1 MAFEWDRIGQPH
13 FDRVVEALVHRLYSE
28 TAEVRAV
35 NGRGGDGGRDIDV
48 VQGGRL
54 RIYQLKYFPDGLQ
67 GRGRRPSIK
76 KSFKRAMEHDP
87 YEWVLVVPCTLT
99 PGERAFVMGL
109 AEGRGVK
116 VTVMDRTVLDDRL
129 ATHSDIEH
137 SLSRTGG
144 DGGLLEYAK
153 IMNREQDILA
163 GGMADLSTRVQALGR
178 VVDDLDPNWTVD
190 FAREGDKVVQTL
202 GAKHPRAQ
210 EVSPITMSIAGTSM
224 DADLAAAVT
233 RSLGF
238 GVAEPV
244 ELPPD
249 VVERLTVSGPDWI
262 AQTFTNTTVSWK
274 PISHVSG
281 ADAAVSVAFLGED
294 GSVQASYAGRLK
306 ARGAGSLGSS
316 IEVDLPG
323 ALLRVLRPFDES
335 APAKLTYQ
343 FDLAGLGPAE
353 ALKVLRLRRR
363 LSLGGDFR
371 VMIDGQLAG
380 AGCLPESGTAD
391 DLRRWAQLQL
401 FLEDLEVVQR
411 HCEQDFPI
419 PADMSMTDRIA
430 LRMARLLIEGRCV
443 ASPFSRELTITLTWI
458 DDANTRELLSG
469 RPQSLRVTSSEY
481 GVTIAGHL
489 LDLGS
494 VCIFH
499 TEVTADDGPAIL
511 ESLRSGRVS
520 EATLVLRPAR
530 GEHYRMFLTDSPDD
544 GMPLSPCPLGLD
556 GFPTLA
562 SCVLSHEVGSARSS
576 NVSCCGHVTH
586 V

>member
-13 FDRVVEALVHRLYSE
+13 FDRVVEALVHRLYSGS
-28 TAEVRAV
+28 AEVRAV

-76 KSFKRAMEHDP
+76 KSFKRAMDHDP

-109 AEGRGVK
+109 REDRDVK
-116 VTVMDRTVLDDRL
+116 VTVMDRTALDDRL
-129 ATHSDIEH
+129 ATHSDIER
-137 SLSRTGG
+137 SLSRRSG

-153 IMNREQDILA
+153 IMNRERDVLA
-163 GGMADLSTRVQALGR
+163 GGTADLGARVQSLGQ

-190 FAREGDKVVQTL
+190 FAGEGDKVIQTL
-202 GAKHPRAQ
+202 RAKHPRAHQ
-210 EVSPITMSIAGTSM
+210 VCPITMTISGTAM
-224 DADLAAAVT
+224 DAGLAAAVT

-238 GVAEPV
+238 GVAETV

-249 VVERLTVSGPDWI
+249 VVTSLTVSGPEWI
-262 AQTFTNTTVSWK
+262 AQTFTNTAVLWR
-274 PISHVSG
+274 PISPASETC
-281 ADAAVSVAFLGED
+281 AAVAVAFLSED

-306 ARGAGSLGSS
+306 ARGSGSLGKS

-323 ALLRVLRPFDES
+323 ALLRLLHPFDES

-343 FDLAGLGPAE
+343 FDLTGLSPAE

-363 LSLGGDFR
+363 LSRGGDFR
-371 VMIDGQLAG
+371 VMIDGHLAG
-380 AGCLPESGTAD
+380 AGRLPKSGTAD
-391 DLRRWAQLQL
+391 DLRRWARLEL

-411 HCEQDFPI
+411 YCDQDFPI
-419 PADMSMTDRIA
+419 PADMPMTDRIA
-430 LRMARLLIEGRCV
+430 LRMARLLVEGRCV
-443 ASPFSRELTITLTWI
+443 ASPFSRELTITLTWL
-458 DDANTRELLSG
+458 DDVNTRELLSG
-469 RPQSLRVTSSEY
+469 RQQSLRVTSSEY
-481 GVTIAGHL
+481 GITIAGHL
-489 LDLGS
+489 LSLGS
-494 VCIFH
+494 VCVFH
-499 TEVTADDGPAIL
+499 TEVTAVDGPTVL
-511 ESLRSGRVS
+511 ESLRSGLVP
-520 EATLVLRPAR
+520 EATVVLRPAR

-556 GFPTLA
+556 GFPDP
-562 SCVLSHEVGSARSS
+562 R
-576 NVSCCGHVTH
+576 
-586 V
+586 

>member
-1 MAFEWDRIGQPH
+1 MAFEWDRIGQPN

-76 KSFKRAMEHDP
+76 KSFKRAMDHDP

-109 AEGRGVK
+109 GEGGDVK
-116 VTVMDRTVLDDRL
+116 VTVMDRATLDDRL
-129 ATHSDIEH
+129 AAHGDIER
-137 SLSRTGG
+137 SLSRTSG
-144 DGGLLEYAK
+144 DRGLLEYAK
-153 IMNREQDILA
+153 IMNREQDVLV
-163 GGMADLSTRVQALGR
+163 GGTADLAARVQALAR
-178 VVDDLDPNWTVD
+178 VVDDVDLNWTVD
-190 FAREGDKVVQTL
+190 FAREGDKVIQTL
-202 GAKHPRAQ
+202 RAKHPRAH
-210 EVSPITMSIAGTSM
+210 EVSPISLTISGTTMEAG
-224 DADLAAAVT
+224 LAAAVT

-238 GVAEPV
+238 GVAEEV

-262 AQTFTNTTVSWK
+262 AQTLTNTTVLWR
-274 PISHVSG
+274 PISPAPG
-281 ADAAVSVAFLGED
+281 ADAAVSVAFIGED
-294 GSVQASYAGRLK
+294 GSVQASYAGRLR
-306 ARGAGSLGSS
+306 ARGSGSLGSS

-323 ALLRVLRPFDES
+323 ALLRVLRPFDEL
-335 APAKLTYQ
+335 APAKLAYQ
-343 FDLAGLGPAE
+343 FDLAGLSPAE

-380 AGCLPESGTAD
+380 AGRLPKGSTAD
-391 DLRRWAQLQL
+391 DDRRWAQLQL

-419 PADMSMTDRIA
+419 PAEMSMTDRIA
-430 LRMARLLIEGRCV
+430 LRMARLLVEGRCV

-481 GVTIAGHL
+481 GITIAGHL
-489 LDLGS
+489 LNLGS

-499 TEVTADDGPAIL
+499 AEVTADDGPSIL
-511 ESLRSGRVS
+511 ESLRNGLVS
-520 EATLVLRPAR
+520 EATLALRPAR

-544 GMPLSPCPLGLD
+544 GMPLTPCPLGLD
-556 GFPTLA
+556 GFP
-562 SCVLSHEVGSARSS
+562 EPR
-576 NVSCCGHVTH
+576 
-586 V
+586 